1 MARDLLIA
9 TRNRKKKAE
18 LQEILADWEVNL
30 VSLDELEGMPEV
42 DEDGTTFAANAL
54 KKARTIAEISG
65 LTTLADDSGLMVD
78 ALSGAPG
85 IFSARFAGPG
95 CSDADNNDKLLS
107 LLHEVPEAERTA
119 RFVCVIA
126 VAIPGGEAETVEG
139 ICEGR
144 IIAGPRG
151 QKGFGYDPLFIPA
164 GFTSTF
170 AELGEETKNQISHRG
185 RALQAA
191 KPLLQRLLNTEGGV
205 C

>member
-1 MARDLLIA
+1 MVPGLLIA

-18 LQEILADWEVNL
+18 LSEILAEWDVNL
-30 VSLDELEGMPEV
+30 VSLEELEGIPEV
-42 DEDGTTFAANAL
+42 DEDGATFTANAL
-54 KKARTIAEISG
+54 KKARTMAEISG
-65 LTTLADDSGLMVD
+65 LITLADDSGLMVD
-78 ALSGAPG
+78 ALGGAPG

-95 CSDADNNDKLLS
+95 CSDADNNAKLLS
-107 LLHEVPEAERTA
+107 LLHEVPEAARTA

-126 VAIPGGEAETVEG
+126 VAIPGGEAETVKG

-144 IIAGPRG
+144 IIASPRG

-191 KPLLQRLLNTEGGV
+191 KPLLRRLLDTEG
-205 C
+205 